1 MNMILIPFI
10 LTVACSIVYICYVL
24 LRKFFLR
31 KQTHITDKTVI
42 LITGGCCGIGCEII
56 SNLIT
61 QYHCKV
67 INVDILK
74 EKFTALKQRFKDNI
88 TNVYCD
94 LSQCDIDFASLL
106 KSHGVNISSIDI
118 VINNAGVAYNRPF
131 SASNSVQINTTI
143 HVNLLSHML
152 LTKAILN
159 DKLNHKSNIHIVTI
173 ASVMSHLVSQ
183 NSCEYVASKW
193 GLFAFHESLR
203 AEYLY
208 QKGFDFTIVCPF
220 AINTGMFEG
229 FKSPFPILFKEY
241 DVKWF
246 GKDVTERIALKDAV
260 IYYPWYAKYFG
271 GIYKTLPTCIMDMFQ
286 YIFCKIYIIHTY

>member
-1 MNMILIPFI
+1 MNMLFI
-10 LTVACSIVYICYVL
+10 SFIITTTCCIVVYIL
-24 LRKFFLR
+24 LRKHFL
-31 KQTHITDKTVI
+31 KNQTHITNNTVI
-42 LITGGCCGIGCEII
+42 LITGGCNGIGYEILY
-56 SNLIT
+56 NLIT
-61 QYHCKV
+61 QYHCTV
-67 INVDILK
+67 INIDILK
-74 EKFTALKQRFKDNI
+74 EKFTALKQMFRDNVI
-88 TNVYCD
+88 NIYCD
-94 LSQCDIDFASLL
+94 LSQCDIDFVSLL
-106 KSHGVNISSIDI
+106 KSHNVSISNIDI

-131 SASNSVQINTTI
+131 AVANRSQINKTI

-152 LTKAILN
+152 LTKAIIN
-159 DKLNHKSNIHIVTI
+159 EKVNSNSNVHIVTI

-229 FKSPFPILFKEY
+229 FRSPFPFLFKEY

-246 GKDVTERIALKDAV
+246 GKDVIKRIALKDKV
-260 IYYPWYAKYFG
+260 IYYPWYARYFG
-271 GIYKTLPTCIMDMFQ
+271 GIYKILPTCIMDIFQ
-286 YIFCKIYIIHTY
+286 YIFCKLYIYI

>member
-1 MNMILIPFI
+1 ML
-10 LTVACSIVYICYVL
+10 L
-24 LRKFFLR
+24 LRKYFLK
-31 KQTHITDKTVI
+31 KQTHITNNTVI
-42 LITGGCCGIGCEII
+42 LITGGCCGIGYEII

-74 EKFTALKQRFKDNI
+74 EKFSALKQCFNDNI
-88 TNVYCD
+88 VNIHCD
-94 LSQCDIDFASLL
+94 LSQCDIDFVSLL
-106 KSHGVNISSIDI
+106 KSHNVNISTIDI

-131 SASNSVQINTTI
+131 SVANNSQIHKTI

-152 LTKAILN
+152 LTKAVLN
-159 DKLNHKSNIHIVTI
+159 EKVNNKSNVHVVTI

-208 QKGFDFTIVCPF
+208 QKGFHFTIVCPF

-229 FKSPFPILFKEY
+229 FRSPLPFLFKEY

-246 GKDVTERIALKDAV
+246 GKDVSERIALKDKV

-271 GIYKTLPTCIMDMFQ
+271 GVYKMLPTCIMDIFQ
-286 YIFCKIYIIHTY
+286 YIFCKIYTYINFLIVGYATKKFKNKVKQE